1 MEFVKWFQ
9 AQRDRVGGWGCV
21 AVGGVM
27 VISGWLSISAT
38 SVVSHQLPYLASG
51 GIGGLFFLG
60 AGFGLLIRADLHDE
74 WRKLDRLES
83 ALSGTPFED
92 PQELR
97 TTKWN
102 TGPAG
107 GEIRLDDHKPSA
119 ATGSRPEP
127 AGRALMSSKSS
138 RGTYERYTTTGAL
151 AVEMPIT
158 ARQETIALVGLLA
171 AGALVALS
179 WLRVSATSEI
189 QLGLDSLALAVAG
202 VLAVGAV
209 VAHHSRWVR
218 RRIGARIGLLFSGVA
233 IGDADERASAYS
245 DDGGWYSVE
254 GSRRYHRP
262 GCAVL
267 VGQRRTARMASPVD
281 LATLSPC
288 RLCDAG

>member
-21 AVGGVM
+21 VVGGVM

-83 ALSGTPFED
+83 ALSGTPLQD
-92 PQELR
+92 TQELR
-97 TTKWN
+97 MATWN

-107 GEIRLDDHKPSA
+107 DEIRLDDHKPSA

-127 AGRALMSSKSS
+127 VGRALMSSKSS
-138 RGTYERYTTTGAL
+138 QRTHDRYTTTGAL
-151 AVEMPIT
+151 ALETPIT

-171 AGALVALS
+171 GGALVALS

-189 QLGLDSLALAVAG
+189 QLGLDNLALAVAG

-218 RRIGARIGLLFSGVA
+218 RRIGTRIGFLFSGVA
-233 IGDADERASAYS
+233 TDEADERTSAGP
-245 DDGGWYSVE
+245 DDGGWYRVE
-254 GSRRYHRP
+254 GSRRYHHQ
-262 GCAVL
+262 GCPVL
-267 VGQRRTARMASPVD
+267 KGQRRTARMASSAD
-281 LATLSPC
+281 LAALSPC